1 MEQDDTPAENGWFYR
16 RWYTF
21 ISSIGYMGIALI
33 AALRMDDATEL
44 KWVVL
49 AVVGAK
55 VVIDGLY
62 LAGASVLD
70 YAKLAA
76 SWKGNNKNE

>member
-1 MEQDDTPAENGWFYR
+1 MEEDLTKPEMGWFYR

-21 ISSIGYMGIALI
+21 ISGLMYMSGLAMIILKLDDSGSLKWIAMGLI
-33 AALRMDDATEL
+33 AS
-44 KWVVL
+44 KII
-49 AVVGAK
+49 
-55 VVIDGLY
+55 IDGLY

-76 SWKGNNKNE
+76 SWKGNNE